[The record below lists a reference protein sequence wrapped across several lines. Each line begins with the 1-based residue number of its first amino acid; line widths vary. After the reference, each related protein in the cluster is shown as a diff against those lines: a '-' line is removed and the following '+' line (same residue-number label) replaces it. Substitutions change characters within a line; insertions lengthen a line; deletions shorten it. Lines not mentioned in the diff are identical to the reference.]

1 MTISNKV
8 PGYLCS
14 KRSCNVNCFVNV
26 WGVGKNYPLLE
37 IASMTFMVLYPVAIL
52 NKGTS
57 DLMQGWRWTSMKQ
70 TFPGQNCTRS
80 YRMTLN
86 QWYLCI
92 NSPRNVQNHSVSPG
106 FVLSPPVRVMLGIV
120 LGVRPPSAATLSV
133 RVSCVFC
140 LLALHTNHHAYNLH
154 EPKCISGAGDAI
166 HAESVHH
173 HFPPWTQCPETEAK
187 FQGSGHGSHHVI
199 AAVAQAQ
206 WQTQRWGQDRA
217 LWKRR
222 PKQ

>member
-1 MTISNKV
+1 MYKLSTTCAEPSV
-8 PGYLCS
+8 P
-14 KRSCNVNCFVNV
+14 
-26 WGVGKNYPLLE
+26 
-37 IASMTFMVLYPVAIL
+37 
-52 NKGTS
+52 
-57 DLMQGWRWTSMKQ
+57 
-70 TFPGQNCTRS
+70 
-80 YRMTLN
+80 
-86 QWYLCI
+86 
-92 NSPRNVQNHSVSPG
+92 PG
-106 FVLSPPVRVMLGIV
+106 FRLPLPAIVVLGIT
-120 LGVRPPSAATLSV
+120 LGVWPPSAVILFV
-133 RVSCVFC
+133 IVSCVLC

-199 AAVAQAQ
+199 TAVAQAQ